1 MADSSVPPPSPG
13 KSSSANAAA
22 TSPKAEPTSPKAET
36 ASPRASAAPPRAGTA
51 SPESPGSPQAVTEQA
66 TRPEPQQTHIE
77 VDEGF
82 SDNVSIPDSQLS
94 ISGYT
99 ASVSSSVLDYP
110 TENGRRYHAFR
121 HGTYYGPND
130 EDELDRLDFNSSFLI
145 KLTENKLYHAPL
157 QEDKVHRI
165 LDVGTGT
172 GIWAVEVSELFPNA
186 EVIGNDLSPVQTTW
200 VPPNVKFEVDDVES
214 TWVAPKYDF
223 IYSRFMAGAIAD
235 WPKLVKNTFAN
246 TNPGGWVEFQDW
258 DLLYHSDD
266 DSINDD
272 HYSMKMD
279 KMFMECSRKVG
290 RDPQPGPQLE
300 QWMRD
305 AGFVNIH
312 HKKIK
317 APLGTWPKDP
327 VLRELGHMNMVQT
340 LDGLEAYNLRLYT
353 SVLGWTKEEA
363 QILFAHVRNEMRTN
377 TFHAYINYHVVY
389 GQVPQATK

>member
-1 MADSSVPPPSPG
+1 MADATMHSV
-13 KSSSANAAA
+13 
-22 TSPKAEPTSPKAET
+22 T
-36 ASPRASAAPPRAGTA
+36 ALTM
-51 SPESPGSPQAVTEQA
+51 
-66 TRPEPQQTHIE
+66 
-77 VDEGF
+77 
-82 SDNVSIPDSQLS
+82 
-94 ISGYT
+94 
-99 ASVSSSVLDYP
+99 
-110 TENGRRYHAFR
+110 
-121 HGTYYGPND
+121 
-130 EDELDRLDFNSSFLI
+130 DELDRLDFNSSFLI

-172 GIWAVEVSELFPNA
+172 GISR
-186 EVIGNDLSPVQTTW
+186 

-214 TWVAPKYDF
+214 TWVAGNYDF

-258 DLLYHSDD
+258 DLLYRSDD
-266 DSINDD
+266 DSINDE

-312 HKKIK
+312 HKMIK

-327 VLRELGHMNMVQT
+327 YLRELGHMNMIQA

-353 SVLGWTKEEA
+353 SILGWTKEEA
-363 QILFAHVRNEMRTN
+363 EILFAHVRNEMRTN

-389 GQVPQATK
+389 GQVPEATK